1 MTTETAEDKTVAVT
15 DLKADAVTELKAG
28 AGTDADLKAI
38 TEVVATVERTQRA
51 KDPDGFLALFHPDA
65 LWTTA
70 HGKVLIGLD
79 AIAEFTRAV
88 LPAATWD
95 GEVSYEVAHT
105 QFLRPDVAAV
115 KVRQIYH
122 SPQSDAQSD
131 RQSDAQ
137 GDSEGAP
144 LYVMTKQNDGR
155 WLLHACQNTEV
166 RTD

>member
-1 MTTETAEDKTVAVT
+1 MTTETASAKTA
-15 DLKADAVTELKAG
+15 A
-28 AGTDADLKAI
+28 DADLRAI
-38 TEVVATVERTQRA
+38 AEVVATVERTQRA
-51 KDPDGFLALFHPDA
+51 KDPEGFLALFHPDA

-95 GEVSYEVAHT
+95 GDVTYEAVHT

-115 KVRQIYH
+115 KVRQVYH
-122 SPQSDAQSD
+122 SPA
-131 RQSDAQ
+131 
-137 GDSEGAP
+137 GDTEGAP
-144 LYVMTKQNDGR
+144 LYVMTRQDDGR

-166 RTD
+166 RAD